1 MKTITIRGLE
11 PAVVDALKKAA
22 ESRTVSMNRFI
33 VEVLK
38 DAVHMSRAQTRMYHD
53 LDEFFGTWNEETYTH
68 VREEV
73 KRQRKIDK
81 ELWQ

>member
-33 VEVLK
+33 VEVLEG
-38 DAVHMSRAQTRMYHD
+38 AVHMSRARTRKYHD
-53 LDEFFGTWNEETYTH
+53 LDEFFGTWNEETH
-68 VREEV
+68 ARVQEEV
-73 KRQRKIDK
+73 KKQRRIDK